1 MSENVDTYDDV
12 IVIDDQGFSP
22 DDTLPFE
29 TDVFDE
35 RPE

>member
-1 MSENVDTYDDV
+1 MSENIDAYDDV
-12 IVIDDQGFSP
+12 IVTDDSGPSP

-35 RPE
+35 LPE